1 MGSAPASLADNPFL
15 ITLLLEMQ
23 TTIFLRTEMS
33 RKTEYVHNPCFLSAN
48 ILKILGVF
56 AENQKTKTIF
66 QGTRIPLI
74 SWFEAI
80 WTILSYKKGISS
92 VQLGENIKVSQK
104 TAWFMMHRIRKALG
118 IDNDVGSEDEGG
130 GGKLSGTVEIDETF
144 NWRKEQEQALEQESS
159 KKSR

>member
-56 AENQKTKTIF
+56 AENQYIYLLYQPNLLQLKLNYKIQYANQTSNHLLT
-66 QGTRIPLI
+66 QQMNRTPLQ
-74 SWFEAI
+74 
-80 WTILSYKKGISS
+80 S
-92 VQLGENIKVSQK
+92 VV
-104 TAWFMMHRIRKALG
+104 
-118 IDNDVGSEDEGG
+118 
-130 GGKLSGTVEIDETF
+130 
-144 NWRKEQEQALEQESS
+144 
-159 KKSR
+159 

>member
-56 AENQKTKTIF
+56 AENQNDFFLFLGFGFFSLELCGKLVSNEMEEMNELSCMIVL
-66 QGTRIPLI
+66 LI
-74 SWFEAI
+74 SA
-80 WTILSYKKGISS
+80 
-92 VQLGENIKVSQK
+92 
-104 TAWFMMHRIRKALG
+104 
-118 IDNDVGSEDEGG
+118 
-130 GGKLSGTVEIDETF
+130 
-144 NWRKEQEQALEQESS
+144 
-159 KKSR
+159 

>member
-56 AENQKTKTIF
+56 AENQNF
-66 QGTRIPLI
+66 LFDRIYVAN
-74 SWFEAI
+74 SESAI
-80 WTILSYKKGISS
+80 
-92 VQLGENIKVSQK
+92 
-104 TAWFMMHRIRKALG
+104 IRFAEK
-118 IDNDVGSEDEGG
+118 
-130 GGKLSGTVEIDETF
+130 
-144 NWRKEQEQALEQESS
+144 
-159 KKSR
+159 

>member
-56 AENQKTKTIF
+56 AENQNFYIYICIVGIIYDTEI
-66 QGTRIPLI
+66 GI
-74 SWFEAI
+74 
-80 WTILSYKKGISS
+80 KG
-92 VQLGENIKVSQK
+92 
-104 TAWFMMHRIRKALG
+104 
-118 IDNDVGSEDEGG
+118 
-130 GGKLSGTVEIDETF
+130 
-144 NWRKEQEQALEQESS
+144 
-159 KKSR
+159 

>member
-56 AENQKTKTIF
+56 AENQYNIYSNEELKAT
-66 QGTRIPLI
+66 
-74 SWFEAI
+74 
-80 WTILSYKKGISS
+80 LS
-92 VQLGENIKVSQK
+92 
-104 TAWFMMHRIRKALG
+104 
-118 IDNDVGSEDEGG
+118 
-130 GGKLSGTVEIDETF
+130 TVESLLNMSNTTIE
-144 NWRKEQEQALEQESS
+144 EE
-159 KKSR
+159 

>member
-56 AENQKTKTIF
+56 AENQIKFKIQWIILIF
-66 QGTRIPLI
+66 PIFFHIFSHGPMYKPL
-74 SWFEAI
+74 
-80 WTILSYKKGISS
+80 
-92 VQLGENIKVSQK
+92 
-104 TAWFMMHRIRKALG
+104 
-118 IDNDVGSEDEGG
+118 
-130 GGKLSGTVEIDETF
+130 
-144 NWRKEQEQALEQESS
+144 
-159 KKSR
+159 

>member
-56 AENQKTKTIF
+56 AENQKKLHFTGDLERYKTINDF
-66 QGTRIPLI
+66 LEFMEIGGNVRFSIKGKTVLI
-74 SWFEAI
+74 E
-80 WTILSYKKGISS
+80 
-92 VQLGENIKVSQK
+92 
-104 TAWFMMHRIRKALG
+104 
-118 IDNDVGSEDEGG
+118 
-130 GGKLSGTVEIDETF
+130 
-144 NWRKEQEQALEQESS
+144 
-159 KKSR
+159 

>member
-56 AENQKTKTIF
+56 AEKQKEYNNLVREVNQQVDSILKQNISPSAPEYHLYKTS
-66 QGTRIPLI
+66 L
-74 SWFEAI
+74 
-80 WTILSYKKGISS
+80 
-92 VQLGENIKVSQK
+92 N
-104 TAWFMMHRIRKALG
+104 
-118 IDNDVGSEDEGG
+118 
-130 GGKLSGTVEIDETF
+130 KLTK
-144 NWRKEQEQALEQESS
+144 NLWNNLE
-159 KKSR
+159 KRVK

>member
-56 AENQKTKTIF
+56 AENQKKLQQNRSRTCTANPDEYSLHRLHFPSSTGSAPSDPAHRPSAPFRHYKRRRSRSGQADDTPRLTIF
-66 QGTRIPLI
+66 HVSHDRHRDLPPNRRRTEKSQTDCPTRNIGT
-74 SWFEAI
+74 
-80 WTILSYKKGISS
+80 
-92 VQLGENIKVSQK
+92 
-104 TAWFMMHRIRKALG
+104 H
-118 IDNDVGSEDEGG
+118 EG
-130 GGKLSGTVEIDETF
+130 
-144 NWRKEQEQALEQESS
+144 
-159 KKSR
+159 